1 MNTTGMQPLT
11 SRQNFIMALMG
22 AVLWLAAA
30 LLIRALEPL
39 NIFEGGTRMLVYA
52 LTIPGT
58 WPFVL
63 LLERLGKLARNQ
75 VAMGYAVGT
84 ASATLLDG
92 LALAWFPSLYGSSV
106 AHIAGTGAVILWGAG
121 VGLVLA
127 LIRNRA

>member
-1 MNTTGMQPLT
+1 MNTTGMQTLT
-11 SRQNFIMALMG
+11 SRQTFTMALMG

-39 NIFEGGTRMLVYA
+39 DIFEGSTRVLVYA

-92 LALAWFPSLYGSSV
+92 LALAWFPSLYGNSV
-106 AHIAGTGAVILWGAG
+106 AHIAGAGAVILWGAG

-127 LIRNRA
+127 LLRNRP

>member
-11 SRQNFIMALMG
+11 SRQILVMALMG

-30 LLIRALEPL
+30 LLIRALEPS
-39 NIFEGGTRMLVYA
+39 NIFEGGTRVLVYA
-52 LTIPGT
+52 LTLPGT

-63 LLERLGKLARNQ
+63 LLERFGRLARNQ

-92 LALAWFPSLYGSSV
+92 LALAWLPSLYGSSV
-106 AHIAGTGAVILWGAG
+106 AHIAGAGAVILWGAG

-127 LIRNRA
+127 FIRNRA

>member
-1 MNTTGMQPLT
+1 MNATGMQPLT
-11 SRQNFIMALMG
+11 SRQNIIMALMG

-39 NIFEGGTRMLVYA
+39 NIFEGGRRVLVYA

-106 AHIAGTGAVILWGAG
+106 AHIAGAGAVILWGAG

-127 LIRNRA
+127 FIRNRA

>member
-1 MNTTGMQPLT
+1 MNTTGMQTLT
-11 SRQNFIMALMG
+11 SRQTFTMALMG

-39 NIFEGGTRMLVYA
+39 DIFEGSTRVLVYA

-84 ASATLLDG
+84 AAATLLDG

-106 AHIAGTGAVILWGAG
+106 AHIAGAGAVILWGAG

-127 LIRNRA
+127 FLRNRD